1 VSNNTTGDATAGQAG
16 FGGGIFSAGTFT
28 IIGGAITGNS
38 TGFNGPGGGGVGGGI
53 DNSGTLTMT
62 NTTVSGNST
71 SADGGTGA
79 GLWNA
84 GATTLTNCTIV
95 FNFSSLTYGGAGIHQ
110 FNSSSVVNISNTIVA
125 GNGLS
130 GSPNEHDVDSDFPY
144 NSLGNNLIGN
154 GDGSSGFTHSGD
166 QVGSAASPLN
176 ALLGPLA
183 NNGGPTQTHALL
195 AGSPA
200 LDAGNNAFVTNPPF
214 TGPPFTD
221 QRVSFS
227 RIADGDGNG
236 TVIIDIGAYERQ
248 GIVIDTINPPAGR
261 TSGGQ
266 QIILAGAFT
275 NLSTVTMGGLSAS
288 WIYTNG
294 GGDTSFITVTTPAHA
309 VGAVQIDLTPTSG
322 SPYSKAN
329 AFAYLPTV
337 FTDNTI
343 MVGQTTAKGLHI
355 IEVRQ
360 AIDALRAVAGLGP
373 APWTDGTL
381 TPSSSIIKAIHILEL
396 RSYLDDAAGRLGY
409 ATSPYTDSMLGP
421 GFTIKRIHIEEL
433 RQRIRTIA
441 G

>member
-1 VSNNTTGDATAGQAG
+1 
-16 FGGGIFSAGTFT
+16 
-28 IIGGAITGNS
+28 
-38 TGFNGPGGGGVGGGI
+38 
-53 DNSGTLTMT
+53 
-62 NTTVSGNST
+62 
-71 SADGGTGA
+71 
-79 GLWNA
+79 
-84 GATTLTNCTIV
+84 V
-95 FNFSSLTYGGAGIHQ
+95 FNFSSFTYGGAGIHQ
-110 FNSSSVVNISNTIVA
+110 FNSSSVVNISNTVVA
-125 GNGLS
+125 ANGLS

-154 GDGSSGFTHSGD
+154 GDGSSGFTQSGD

-200 LDAGNNAFVTNPPF
+200 IDAGNNSTITNPPF

-236 TVIIDIGAYERQ
+236 TAIVDIGAYELQ
-248 GIVIDTINPPAGR
+248 GILTIDKVNPPAGR

-266 QIILAGAFT
+266 QIQLAGAFA
-275 NLSTVTMGGLSAS
+275 NLATVTMGGASAT
-288 WIYTNG
+288 WFYTNG
-294 GGDTSFITVTTPAHA
+294 SLDTSVITVTTPANA

-329 AFAYLPTV
+329 AFAYLPTI

-343 MVGQTTAKGLHI
+343 TVGQTTAKGQHI
-355 IEVRQ
+355 IELRQ
-360 AIDALRAVAGLGP
+360 AVDAMRAVAGLAP
-373 APWTDGTL
+373 APWMDL
-381 TPSSSIIKAIHILEL
+381 TISPTSTIIKAVHIQEL
-396 RSYLDDAAGRLGY
+396 RTYLDDAASRLGY
-409 ATSPYTDSMLGP
+409 SISSYTDPTLSTEFL
-421 GFTIKRIHIEEL
+421 IKRVHIEEL
-433 RQRIRTIA
+433 RQRIRNIA